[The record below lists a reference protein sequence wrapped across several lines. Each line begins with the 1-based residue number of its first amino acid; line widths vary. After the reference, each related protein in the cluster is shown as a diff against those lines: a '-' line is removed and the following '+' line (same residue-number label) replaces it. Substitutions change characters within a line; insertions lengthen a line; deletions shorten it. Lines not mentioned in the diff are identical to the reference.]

1 MQAYFPLGIMA
12 SPISMHGENG
22 GRTWAR
28 TKDPLIKSQLISVI
42 FQRVFRDYL
51 HLYRNGG
58 PALQIVCRKT
68 KKSAALAGS

>member
-28 TKDPLIKSQLISVI
+28 TKDPLIKSQLIFLI
-42 FQRVFRDYL
+42 IQRVFRDYL
-51 HLYRNGG
+51 HLYRKDA
-58 PALQIVCRKT
+58 PALQIVCRKA
-68 KKSAALAGS
+68 KESAAQAGS